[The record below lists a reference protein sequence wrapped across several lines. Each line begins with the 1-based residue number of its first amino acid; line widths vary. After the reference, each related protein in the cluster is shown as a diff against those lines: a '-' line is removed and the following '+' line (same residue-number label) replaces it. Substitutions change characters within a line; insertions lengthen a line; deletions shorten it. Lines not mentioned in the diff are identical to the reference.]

1 MLNKSH
7 ENIIGKN
14 VSYSKKKIYKKF
26 SSKKKNLQEIEA
38 FGQKKKK
45 FGSSTLQEERLSLL
59 GFSLP
64 KIVSYANY

>member
-38 FGQKKKK
+38 FGQKKKNSAAAHCK
-45 FGSSTLQEERLSLL
+45 KNVL
-59 GFSLP
+59 
-64 KIVSYANY
+64 VC